1 MNELVYSAMCEAV
14 FYLLTPLILT
24 LIVELIV
31 IWFCFL
37 IKHWHFG
44 KKQLLDVILINVLT
58 NVSLTVIGNGCVY
71 AIGEHAPYSL
81 EGPLYLTLLCFIV
94 FCEIAICLLEAK
106 YYQKCWHMLYKQVLV
121 VSIIA
126 NICSVI
132 AGLIGTAV
140 MLFFRFKESWMY
152 LLER

>member
-14 FYLLTPLILT
+14 FYLLIPLILT

-31 IWFCFL
+31 IRLCFL

-44 KKQLLDVILINVLT
+44 KKQLLDIMLINVLT
-58 NVSLTVIGNGCVY
+58 NVSLTAIGNCCVY
-71 AIGEHAPYSL
+71 AIDEHAPYSL

-94 FCEIAICLLEAK
+94 FCEIVICLLEAK
-106 YYQKCWHMLYKQVLV
+106 YYQKCWHMPHKRVLG

-132 AGLIGTAV
+132 AGLIGTVV
-140 MLFFRFKESWMY
+140 MLFFRFKEVWMY
-152 LLER
+152 LLNR